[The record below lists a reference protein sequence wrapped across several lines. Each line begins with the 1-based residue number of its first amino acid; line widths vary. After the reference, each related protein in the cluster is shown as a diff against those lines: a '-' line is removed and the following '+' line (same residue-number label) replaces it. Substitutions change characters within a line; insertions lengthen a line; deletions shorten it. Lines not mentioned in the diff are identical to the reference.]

1 MAARTP
7 YAAVH
12 DFAADMQLA
21 CSCITQAG
29 FQAEAYREGVGSY
42 SANLNR
48 GLPVALIGDGP
59 LHLVVLLQYKVVEDK
74 DHRRS
79 WALQIEGYAYRLL
92 DASGAEMFAY
102 HWHPQGPS
110 SLLRPHLHLGA
121 GMGRLL
127 RVATR
132 AHLSTGPVALEDILR
147 LVITEFGVTPRRADW
162 DTVLQ
167 RTRHTFER
175 QWPGI

>member
-1 MAARTP
+1 
-7 YAAVH
+7 
-12 DFAADMQLA
+12 
-21 CSCITQAG
+21 
-29 FQAEAYREGVGSY
+29 
-42 SANLNR
+42 
-48 GLPVALIGDGP
+48 
-59 LHLVVLLQYKVVEDK
+59 
-74 DHRRS
+74 
-79 WALQIEGYAYRLL
+79 
-92 DASGAEMFAY
+92 
-102 HWHPQGPS
+102 
-110 SLLRPHLHLGA
+110 
-121 GMGRLL
+121 MGRLL